1 MNYLL
6 EDYLNTVV
14 ISGDEIAGKVSIT
27 PPIQ

>member
-14 ISGDEIAGKVSIT
+14 ISAYEIAGKVSISL
-27 PPIQ
+27 PIQ